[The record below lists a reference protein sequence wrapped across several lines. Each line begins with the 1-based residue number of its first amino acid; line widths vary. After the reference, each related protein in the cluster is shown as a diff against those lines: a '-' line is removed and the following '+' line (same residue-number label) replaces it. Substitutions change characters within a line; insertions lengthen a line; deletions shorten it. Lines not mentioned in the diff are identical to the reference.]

1 MAASNP
7 PEITLELTGGSLT
20 IRTAEAIYR
29 IMVTG
34 GGGGQTAALPA
45 EPAAP
50 ALPQSPPPAPEPV
63 PSPDDDWDDLDL
75 PAPPEQPPEV
85 EKAEGAPD
93 DEEYYRELSHEM
105 YREVGRLARRLSM
118 SIRDVKVDKVDG
130 IDLESAGQQ
139 LEQAKDQLESVVK
152 MTEQATMKIMDLGE
166 DIQNAI
172 NKARG
177 IMEQMTT
184 SEAAEDSEGDGS
196 AAAQVQEE
204 LSQALAQLKEYLDK
218 LGQEPLAPLVEK
230 AQALREE
237 LAQAGGGEAPAPE
250 PEPEPEPEPSGPY
263 YQFSLDLV
271 FQTTYEMCTNETVKK
286 HVKAMWDVAAKTF
299 DQKLIEREL
308 NKLVTDPPDEDNF
321 LNLDLK
327 GVLKALFQAT
337 KEDRFKQVLKKMAGT
352 VDQIFLEP
360 SLPLEAVPGKP
371 PAPEKKAAPA
381 PPPAPAGPSPE
392 TLAKLEELVSQ
403 LQEKAQE
410 LTPPPLPDLEEL
422 LQKLVESV
430 TPQAGGGVSPEL
442 VEQLGEVMS
451 VIFTSVNSIIEA
463 LSFQDLSGQTI
474 YRIVKLLTDFQVQL
488 LAMLVSFGTKL
499 KTKEEKKEIDV
510 EESEKMA
517 QEEVDKALASIGL
530 AEDEGEAEPSKLDQD
545 SINSL
550 LESMGF

>member
-29 IMVTG
+29 IVVSA
-34 GGGGQTAALPA
+34 GGGGQAPALAA

-50 ALPQSPPPAPEPV
+50 ALPQTPASTPQAAAAG
-63 PSPDDDWDDLDL
+63 DDDWDDLEL
-75 PAPPEQPPEV
+75 PEPPDHLPPV
-85 EKAEGAPD
+85 EKAEGAPE

-166 DIQNAI
+166 DIQKAI

-177 IMEQMTT
+177 IMEQMNT
-184 SEAAEDSEGDGS
+184 AEETPAPEGEDS
-196 AAAQVQEE
+196 AAAQVREE
-204 LSQALAQLKEYLDK
+204 LSQALAQLKEYLEK
-218 LGQEPLAPLVEK
+218 LGQEPLAPLVEQAK
-230 AQALREE
+230 ALQEE
-237 LAQAGGGEAPAPE
+237 LAQAGADQSPPSQPE
-250 PEPEPEPEPSGPY
+250 PEPEDSGPY

-271 FQTTYEMCTNETVKK
+271 FQTTYEMCTNDTVKK
-286 HVKAMWDVAAKTF
+286 HVKAMWDLAAKSF

-352 VDQIFLEP
+352 VEQIFLEP
-360 SLPLEAVPGKP
+360 TLPLEAVPGKA
-371 PAPEKKAAPA
+371 PAPAKKAA

-392 TLAKLEELVSQ
+392 TLAQLEGLVNQ
-403 LQEKAQE
+403 LQETARE
-410 LTPPPLPDLEEL
+410 LAPPQVPDLEEL
-422 LQKLVESV
+422 LQKLLESL
-430 TPQAGGGVSPEL
+430 PARAGGGVSPEL

-517 QEEVDKALASIGL
+517 QEEVDKALAAIGL
-530 AEDEGEAEPSKLDQD
+530 DEEEGEAEPSKLDQD

>member
-29 IMVTG
+29 ILVSG
-34 GGGGQTAALPA
+34 GGGGQAPALPA
-45 EPAAP
+45 EAAAP
-50 ALPQSPPPAPEPV
+50 ALPQSAPPAPEPA
-63 PSPDDDWDDLDL
+63 PSSVEDDWDDLEL
-75 PAPPEQPPEV
+75 PEPPEEPPPV
-85 EKAEGAPD
+85 EKAEGAPE

-177 IMEQMTT
+177 IMEQMNT
-184 SEAAEDSEGDGS
+184 AEETPAPEGDDL

-204 LSQALAQLKEYLDK
+204 LSQALAQLKQYLEK
-218 LGQEPLAPLVEK
+218 LGQEPLAPLLEQAK
-230 AQALREE
+230 ALQAE
-237 LAQAGGGEAPAPE
+237 LAQAGDQAPPPE
-250 PEPEPEPEPSGPY
+250 PEPEAEASGPY

-286 HVKAMWDVAAKTF
+286 HVKAMWDVAAKSF

-308 NKLVTDPPDEDNF
+308 NKLVTEPPDEDNF

-360 SLPLEAVPGKP
+360 SLPLEAVPGQA
-371 PAPEKKAAPA
+371 PAPAQKAA

-392 TLAKLEELVSQ
+392 TLAKLEDLVNQ
-403 LQEKAQE
+403 LQEKARE
-410 LTPPPLPDLEEL
+410 LAPPQVPDLEEM
-422 LQKLVESV
+422 LQKLLESV
-430 TPQAGGGVSPEL
+430 TPRAAGGVSPEL

-451 VIFTSVNSIIEA
+451 VIFTSFNSIIEA
-463 LSFQDLSGQTI
+463 LSFQDL
-474 YRIVKLLTDFQVQL
+474 
-488 LAMLVSFGTKL
+488 
-499 KTKEEKKEIDV
+499 
-510 EESEKMA
+510 
-517 QEEVDKALASIGL
+517 
-530 AEDEGEAEPSKLDQD
+530 
-545 SINSL
+545 
-550 LESMGF
+550 